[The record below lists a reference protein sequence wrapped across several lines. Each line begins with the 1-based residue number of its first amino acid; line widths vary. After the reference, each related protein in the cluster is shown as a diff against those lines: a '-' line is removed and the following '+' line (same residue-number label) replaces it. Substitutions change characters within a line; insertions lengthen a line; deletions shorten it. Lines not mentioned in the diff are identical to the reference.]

1 MRKPFVFI
9 VGFLLTGFSALSQ
22 QDSSALLEKVIITS
36 QRKAKKELLVPY
48 STQVVSRVQ
57 LANYQPRSTPEALAG
72 TNGVFIQKTN
82 HGGGSPFIR
91 GFTGNQVLI
100 LVDGIR
106 LNNSTFRYGPNQ
118 YLNTIDAYSLQKI
131 EVVKGTGS
139 VQYGSDALG
148 GVIQVFTRD
157 PQFTDKK
164 HHWDGMA
171 LGKIMTGN
179 MEKTARAE
187 AAYHAEKTAVHIGAT
202 YRDFGDLIGGDT
214 TGKQTPSGYKE
225 YAFDA
230 KVKFKLQPRLALTL
244 ASQFLQQ
251 QHVPVYHKVVL
262 ENFAINEFEPQQRL
276 LNYAR
281 LNYTSQ
287 SKWLNAVELT
297 TSWQQTI
304 EGRASRKN
312 GSSNLLKERDK
323 INTIGI
329 TADISSVFTNA
340 WTANTG
346 VEVYL
351 DKINS
356 TKQNINTQNQVST
369 LSRGLYPDDARYG
382 NYSVYSLHHISFNKW
397 LLETGVRF
405 NAFAI
410 NITDTSLGK
419 VKITPSSFVYN
430 AALMYNL
437 SQTQHIYATFNSG
450 YRAPNIDDMGTLGI
464 VDFRY
469 EVPAF
474 NLKPERSRNI
484 ELGYKMQVGKWS
496 GTLSAY
502 YMHINNLIT
511 RVKTEGQVINGYPV
525 YQKENV
531 EEAYLKGFEAELA
544 YTPINGWEF
553 KANIANIYGQN
564 LTKHEP
570 LRRIPPVNG
579 KLMARYNKNRWFA
592 ATEFLYA
599 AKQDRLAQG
608 DKDDNRIPKGGTPG
622 WDLLNLYAGCQFAHV
637 KFNIGLQNLFNEDYR
652 THGSGI
658 NGVGRSAWLSVAVF
672 LP

>member
-1 MRKPFVFI
+1 MKKQPIFI
-9 VGFLLTGFSALSQ
+9 TGLLLSGLTALSQ
-22 QDSSALLEKVIITS
+22 EDSSALLEKVIITS
-36 QRKAKKELLVPY
+36 QRSVKKELFVPY
-48 STQVVSRVQ
+48 STQVLLRRQ
-57 LANYQPRSTPEALAG
+57 LEDYQPRTAPEALAG
-72 TNGVFIQKTN
+72 INGVFVQKTN

-131 EVVKGTGS
+131 EVVKGTGA

-148 GVIQVFTRD
+148 GVIQVFTKD
-157 PQFTDKK
+157 PELAAHKPYWT
-164 HHWDGMA
+164 GTA
-171 LGKIMTGN
+171 LGKAMTDN

-187 AAYHAEKTAVHIGAT
+187 AGYHGEKTAVQLGAT
-202 YRDFGDLIGGDT
+202 CRDFGDLVGGDT
-214 TGKQTPSGYKE
+214 TGKQSPSGYKE

-230 KVKFKLQPRLALTL
+230 KVKFRLQPDLTVTL

-251 QHVPVYHKVVL
+251 RHVPVYHKVVL
-262 ENFAINEFEPQQRL
+262 ENFAVNEFEPQQRL

-281 LNYTSQ
+281 LQYTSR
-287 SKWLNAVELT
+287 SKWLQAVELT

-304 EGRASRKN
+304 EGRDSRKN
-312 GSSNLLKERDK
+312 GSNSLRKEKDK

-329 TADISSVFTNA
+329 TADISSVFSRI

-351 DKINS
+351 DKVNS
-356 TKQNINTQNQVST
+356 TRQDINLQNQVAVW
-369 LSRGLYPDDARYG
+369 SRGLYPDDARYG
-382 NYSVYSLHHISFNKW
+382 NYSVYSLHHINLNKW

-405 NAFAI
+405 NTFTI
-410 NITDTSLGK
+410 NISDTSLGK

-430 AALMYNL
+430 AALMYHL
-437 SQTQHIYATFNSG
+437 SQGQHFYVTFNTG

-469 EVPAF
+469 EVPAS
-474 NLKPERSRNI
+474 NLEPERSRNI
-484 ELGYKMQVGKWS
+484 ELGYKMQAGKWS
-496 GTLSAY
+496 GSLSAY
-502 YMHINNLIT
+502 YMHISNLIT
-511 RVKTEGQVINGYPV
+511 RVRTEGQVINGYPV
-525 YQKENV
+525 YRKENV
-531 EEAYLKGFEAELA
+531 EEAYVKGLEAELGYA
-544 YTPINGWEF
+544 PFAGWQF
-553 KANIANIYGQN
+553 TANIAGTYGQN
-564 LTKHEP
+564 LTKKEP

-579 KLMARYNKNRWFA
+579 KLMARYHKNKWFA
-592 ATEFLYA
+592 AAEWLYA

-608 DKDDNRIPKGGTPG
+608 DKDDNRIPINGTPG
-622 WDLLNLYAGCQFAHV
+622 WDILNLYAGYQLAHL

-658 NGVGRSAWLSVAVF
+658 NGVGRSAWLAVAVN
-672 LP
+672 L